1 MLYDAYCDQYGATV
15 AWLDRALD
23 AAALHRREGLSSSGA
38 EEASRSW
45 LAQLSGAVLPDLPTA
60 SSGAGNGPAGV
71 EPGVWSLHS
80 QPAAVCLEPV
90 GGAAAGLVLLWRPT
104 VRSVVAAA
112 GQYAAAG
119 LRVVVPLLAGPQRS
133 FVHESRRGAIAFNDE
148 ELLHLLAFLLGG
160 SLAGLE
166 VNSLAA
172 LAHQF
177 NQEAGR
183 LLPAALDLGGRAHLS
198 AAVTAALCPQQ
209 GGRPLFALLVLAA
222 EAHWLDHQALDSRAN
237 TIWSF
242 HKHFDA
248 LTLLKL
254 ARPTHL
260 LFVEEGAT
268 PSDLYCR
275 MRVADTEE
283 TSQLRTVSRTGKA
296 TLAGA
301 VAGILAGGQRQSNH
315 SFVPVA
321 TPPPAVFLAGWE
333 ALYRDSIDQRLTE
346 LETRLEAADRG
357 RVQRFDRSAISPDQ
371 YRERVAQSLA
381 RVTGPALPE
390 AEDRRP
396 RTRCVRVTPTHSV
409 YFVLLESVPGI
420 DVAGYL
426 LLPCADAGRRP
437 AVICQHGLG
446 GRPDAVAGLNDE
458 LEGGWVYDRFAERL
472 VQAGFVTF
480 APFMNWGW
488 ARTGQRD
495 ALAKRA
501 FALGFTPNRFEV
513 AQLHAIVDFLQN
525 RPEVDPRRVAF
536 YGLSYGGHASL
547 WLTAEEPRL
556 AAVVT
561 AGHFN
566 HWQRKL
572 TSLEISP
579 PLMRPTAYISVDE
592 GLDMFNYNIGNEL
605 GHSELATRHAPRPYC
620 VENGL
625 LDTVTPTAWV
635 EAEFTRVRAVYEWL
649 GADRHAVL
657 DHFPGPHRVW
667 GQGSFAFL
675 HTHLLSPDRIQMP

>member
-1 MLYDAYCDQYGATV
+1 MLYDAYCNQYSATV
-15 AWLDRALD
+15 AWLDRALE
-23 AAALHRREGLSSSGA
+23 AAALQRRARAPSSVP
-38 EEASRSW
+38 EEASRAL
-45 LAQLSGAVLPDLPTA
+45 LAQLSGAVFPDLPA
-60 SSGAGNGPAGV
+60 VLNRHAPAELKPGA
-71 EPGVWSLHS
+71 WSLHRR
-80 QPAAVCLEPV
+80 PAAVCLEPA

-104 VRSVVAAA
+104 VQSATPIAE
-112 GQYAAAG
+112 QYAAAG
-119 LRVVVPLLAGPQRS
+119 LRVVVPLLAGAQHS
-133 FVHESRRGAIAFNDE
+133 FAQETRRRTIAFHDE

-166 VNSLAA
+166 VNSLVA
-172 LAHQF
+172 LTHHF
-177 NQEAGR
+177 NQAVGGQ
-183 LLPAALDLGGRAHLS
+183 LPTALDLGGRAHLS
-198 AAVTAALCPQQ
+198 AAVTAALRPQQ
-209 GGRPLFALLVLAA
+209 GDQPLFTLLVLSA
-222 EAHWLDHQALDSRAN
+222 ESHRLDEQAMDTRAN

-242 HKHFDA
+242 HNHFDA
-248 LTLLKL
+248 LTLLTL

-260 LFVEEGAT
+260 LFAEEGAT

-275 MRVADTEE
+275 ARVADTEK
-283 TSQLRTVSRTGKA
+283 TPFPRTVLRTGKA
-296 TLAGA
+296 TLAST
-301 VAGILAGGQRQSNH
+301 VVSILAGGQRHPNPTS
-315 SFVPVA
+315 VPVA
-321 TPPPAVFLAGWE
+321 TPPPAVLPAGWE
-333 ALYRDSIDQRLTE
+333 ALYRDNIDEILTE
-346 LETRLEAADRG
+346 LETRLEAADQQ
-357 RVQRFDRSAISPDQ
+357 RVRRFDRSALSLEQ

-381 RVTGPALPE
+381 RVTGPPLPE
-390 AEDRRP
+390 TGDRRP
-396 RTRCVRVTPTHSV
+396 RTRCVRVTSTHSV

-426 LLPCADAGRRP
+426 LLPSAGGGRRP

-488 ARTGQRD
+488 ARTEQRD
-495 ALAKRA
+495 TLAKRA

-525 RPEVDPRRVAF
+525 RPEVDPQRIAF

-572 TSLEISP
+572 TSLDILP
-579 PLMRPTAYISVDE
+579 PLIRPTAYISVDE
-592 GLDMFNYNIGNEL
+592 GLDMFNYNICNEL

-635 EAEFTRVRAVYEWL
+635 EEEFARVRAVYAWI
-649 GADRHAVL
+649 GADPHAVL

-675 HTHLLSPDRIQMP
+675 HTHLLSPDRIQIP